1 MTTIKQ
7 LIQETEE
14 LLEAK
19 KLTIE
24 VLHKSEDNPV
34 FVQTRNEII
43 KLGVKL
49 ETLKLCQTIAERKLK
64 EEIEFLEDSDWYG
77 ANACSLIFVKR
88 QKRLLKLI
96 KQLNPAQPQAVK
108 DV

>member
-49 ETLKLCQTIAERKLK
+49 ETLKLCQEIQDEKVKELKDEMQQAKSGLPCKSAGYHTILELIYEIDKILG
-64 EEIEFLEDSDWYG
+64 EET
-77 ANACSLIFVKR
+77 
-88 QKRLLKLI
+88 
-96 KQLNPAQPQAVK
+96 QAVK
-108 DV
+108 E

>member
-49 ETLKLCQTIAERKLK
+49 ETLKLCQEIQDEKVNELK
-64 EEIEFLEDSDWYG
+64 ESLESDSQYWKVPEIKAKIDK
-77 ANACSLIFVKR
+77 IFGEET
-88 QKRLLKLI
+88 
-96 KQLNPAQPQAVK
+96 QAVK